1 MAQPIQNI
9 TISAPGFYG
18 LNTQDSPVGL
28 DPAFASVADNC
39 VIDKQ
44 GRIGTR
50 QGYEYVTT
58 NGATVLGSSRGI
70 ESFLQF
76 CDRSG
81 DEYEISA
88 GNLKIFTGLET
99 LVDSTPASYTPTG
112 NNWKMVSFNNH
123 VYMAQRQHECLIGTD
138 EGGAFVVDTQ
148 SNHTEAVG
156 TMPQAHEL
164 LAAYGRLWAADIQD
178 NKYTVYWSDL
188 LNGAGWTGGTTGS
201 IDLTTVWPTGFDEV
215 VALAAHNGF
224 LIIFGKRSIL
234 IYEGA
239 SSPSTM
245 TLVDTVAGVG
255 CIARDSVVATGT
267 DLLFLSDQGVR
278 SFARTVQE
286 KSMPMRDISKNVRSD
301 LISLMHSQT
310 DPIKATYSANEA
322 FYLLSF
328 PSSNIVYC
336 FDMRT
341 PLQDGSH
348 RVTTWTGMNPLSFH
362 VSLDASLYIGGANG
376 IALYTSFR
384 DNGNSYQQ
392 RYFSNPLDFGSAT
405 NLKFLKKFNLTVVG
419 GGSTRAT
426 LNWGYDYITDYSKQ
440 VFTFGSSEIAEY
452 GVSEYGIGE
461 YTASVLINT
470 PKVNASGSGTVV
482 TVGIEAQI
490 DGAGVSIQKIDI
502 HALLGRT
509 I

>member
-1 MAQPIQNI
+1 
-9 TISAPGFYG
+9 
-18 LNTQDSPVGL
+18 
-28 DPAFASVADNC
+28 
-39 VIDKQ
+39 
-44 GRIGTR
+44 
-50 QGYEYVTT
+50 
-58 NGATVLGSSRGI
+58 
-70 ESFLQF
+70 
-76 CDRSG
+76 
-81 DEYEISA
+81 
-88 GNLKIFTGLET
+88 
-99 LVDSTPASYTPTG
+99 
-112 NNWKMVSFNNH
+112 
-123 VYMAQRQHECLIGTD
+123 
-138 EGGAFVVDTQ
+138 
-148 SNHTEAVG
+148 
-156 TMPQAHEL
+156 MPQANEI
-164 LAAYGRLWAADIQD
+164 LAAYGRIWAADIVD

-188 LNGAGWTGGTTGS
+188 LNGSGWTGGSSGS

-234 IYEGA
+234 IYSGA
-239 SSPSTM
+239 ESPSSM
-245 TLVDTVAGVG
+245 VLADVVAGVG
-255 CIARDSVVATGT
+255 CVARDSVVATGT

-278 SFARTVQE
+278 SFARTIQE
-286 KSMPMRDISKNVRSD
+286 KSMPMRDISRNVRSD
-301 LISLMHSQT
+301 IIELVHQQNNA
-310 DPIKATYSANEA
+310 IKAVYSANEA

-328 PSSNIVYC
+328 PDSNIVYC

-348 RVTTWTGMNPLSFH
+348 RVTTWTGMNPLNFH
-362 VSLDASLYIGGANG
+362 VTLDALLYIGGTDG
-376 IALYTSFR
+376 IALYTGFR
-384 DNGNSYQQ
+384 DNGISYQQ
-392 RYFSNPLDFGSAT
+392 RYFSNPLDFGTST

-419 GGSTRAT
+419 GGGTQAT
-426 LNWGYDYITDYSKQ
+426 LNWGYDYSTDYSKQ
-440 VFTFGSSEIAEY
+440 VFTFGSSAIAEY